1 MEIGRLCLINTS
13 LGHGGKLSYTE
24 GHKDLLRLSFI
35 ISQPIQMYCRYL
47 LSSQCPQ
54 PQLQSP
60 LDIGHK
66 NPSVSAYPC
75 RRTDYPDRSY
85 YNRRKK
91 NSVWHFHF
99 FFSFSVF
106 LLCCSIFSSV
116 ITFKV
121 L

>member
-1 MEIGRLCLINTS
+1 METGRLCLINTNS
-13 LGHGGKLSYTE
+13 LGHGGKQPYTE
-24 GHKDLLRLSFI
+24 GQKDLLRLGFI
-35 ISQPIQMYCRYL
+35 ISQPVQMHCRNL
-47 LSSQCPQ
+47 LSPQCPQ

-60 LDIGHK
+60 LDTGHK
-66 NPSVSAYPC
+66 NSSVSAYTY
-75 RRTDYPDRSY
+75 RTDDLDRRY

-91 NSVWHFHF
+91 NSVWCFHF
-99 FFSFSVF
+99 FFSFSAF